1 MTFRQEDEENKL
13 LRFMKISPK
22 KKMEW
27 LYQMHELMRLAYSKK
42 QREIFWKLREVR

>member
-1 MTFRQEDEENKL
+1 MNFQWESEGEKL

-27 LYQMHELMRLAYSKK
+27 LRQMHEFMRSAYSKK
-42 QREIFWKLREVR
+42 QRAIFWKSRGMR